1 MMKRFHTLLS
11 ISTCAATSG
20 EHGVELEAA
29 QWRLLQPDVTA
40 FDAQEEVDATL
51 RDATVPFGGSLVS
64 WGKA

>member
-1 MMKRFHTLLS
+1 M
-11 ISTCAATSG
+11 
-20 EHGVELEAA
+20 ELEAA